1 MALWSVIVYGRTKEA
16 DYRFLAIPDDFGEE
30 EQNWARKYIH
40 GTTVNREKLLGNPR
54 WSLFKNHQH
63 CVFGVT
69 CMVQELVGSE
79 RKYEY
84 MAKDGGR
91 RSLHIFVGYV
101 AQINKDFNSLRILP
115 VLENL
120 DFFKYRDLFTSL
132 EKLWHLKSYQLIN
145 RKIDEYPY
153 NFKLPNETELRGNT
167 DVSNKFIS
175 PNFIPCLE
183 GENKVLILP
192 NEQEHRHNLWEN
204 CCKFFDYPH
213 QYIPLSLCLGFPEK
227 KDVLDGPFLN
237 ATAFD
242 AKSPKRKSK
251 ELNEPSKITEPDKKY
266 PSHDSYIKRLLFS
279 PSWGYLIRIFLIS
292 IVIFSI
298 LFLAGTIVTS
308 QLTGAIVS
316 QLTGAI
322 VISLLIAFYLGTKI

>member
-1 MALWSVIVYGRTKEA
+1 MALWSVIVYGRTKQA

-40 GTTVNREKLLGNPR
+40 GTTVHRERLPGNPR

-69 CMVQELVGSE
+69 CMLQELIGSE

-101 AQINKDFNSLRILP
+101 AQINEDFNSLRILP

-120 DFFKYRDLFTSL
+120 EFFKYRHLFTSL

-153 NFKLPNETELRGNT
+153 NFKLPNETELRDNF
-167 DVSNKFIS
+167 NE
-175 PNFIPCLE
+175 FIPCLE
-183 GENKVLILP
+183 GENQALIMP
-192 NEQEHRHNLWEN
+192 DNQENRHNLWEN
-204 CCKFFDYPH
+204 CCKFFDYPYK
-213 QYIPLSLCLGFPEK
+213 YIPLSLCLGLPEK
-227 KDVLDGPFLN
+227 RDVLEGPFLN
-237 ATAFD
+237 ATASD
-242 AKSPKRKSK
+242 ATQYLKLSKRKSK
-251 ELNEPSKITEPDKKY
+251 ELNEPSKITEPDNRNASRTKHN
-266 PSHDSYIKRLLFS
+266 SSYSISRRRL
-279 PSWGYLIRIFLIS
+279 PIRMILLIS
-292 IVIFSI
+292 IFVGLILLVIWKKYT
-298 LFLAGTIVTS
+298 LAI
-308 QLTGAIVS
+308 QIFM
-316 QLTGAI
+316 
-322 VISLLIAFYLGTKI
+322 SLLVGLCVQNVSGK